1 MKISA
6 RTERTNKLLLKKMI
20 EYLFPTMLTMA
31 ALSLNEFV
39 DSMLVSN
46 LLGSEAMAVVG
57 LGSPIM
63 MIFAATYTLLGNG
76 GATLYA
82 LSLGKRDTDT
92 AAKAFRLSIAAAM
105 AVGLL
110 AILAGFVFFNP
121 ICRLLCSDPLLM
133 DAFKP
138 YFRALLFSAPF
149 IITILTLVEFLPPSG
164 APKIATA
171 VNLVANIVNLGLDYI
186 YIRFFNM
193 GVEGAAYATLSGYI
207 VAALIVAFV
216 VLRRKVNIPKA
227 RIKRGDFRILGEIL
241 GFGSPSAVSQLG
253 FALKFAFCNGQAI
266 LYGGTAGVVAY
277 SLCNQTISIV
287 SIFLAALVGASIPLI
302 AVLHGQRDFR
312 GENSL
317 LKTVMVMN
325 AVLAVLCFAGFW
337 LFAAPLADMYNI
349 TDSAELALAVK
360 AVRIFSI
367 MYLARGFYM
376 IFMKYLQVSGRKLY
390 SMFIS
395 VFDGFGG
402 IIVVAY
408 IMGKLLGIDGLW
420 YAFPITSFI
429 LLAIMLIWNRSIVRR
444 SNGAVSGLLLASC
457 EDKAEK
463 VFDVTIFEDGKSISD
478 ISKALQNFCT
488 SNGIDVRSAT
498 HAALCVEEMAV
509 YTRNHHKKN
518 DYIDILARLY
528 EDRIEI
534 DFRSLGNSFN
544 PLVVSDGDI
553 AENIQLL
560 NGIASKLEYTYIM
573 GMNCSRI
580 TILRKTGA
588 DVV

>member
-6 RTERTNKLLLKKMI
+6 HGERTNKLLVKKMM

-46 LLGSEAMAVVG
+46 LLGSEAMAIVG

-92 AAKAFRLSIAAAM
+92 AAKAFRLSIAAAL
-105 AVGLL
+105 AFGLL
-110 AILAGFVFFNP
+110 AILAGFIFFSP

-133 DAFKP
+133 DGFQP

-171 VNLVANIVNLGLDYI
+171 VNLVANIVNLALDYV
-186 YIRFFNM
+186 YIRLFHM

-207 VAALIVAFV
+207 AAALIVAYV

-227 RIKRGDFRILGEIL
+227 RVKLGDFRILGEIL
-241 GFGSPSAVSQLG
+241 GLGSPSAVSQLG
-253 FALKFAFCNGQAI
+253 FALKFAFCNAQAI

-287 SIFLAALVGASIPLI
+287 SVFLAALAGASIPLI

-312 GENSL
+312 GETAL
-317 LKTVMVMN
+317 LKTVMLMN
-325 AVLAVLCFAGFW
+325 AVLAVLCFAGFM
-337 LFAAPLADMYNI
+337 LFAAPLANLYNI
-349 TDSAELALAVK
+349 TDTAELALAVK

-376 IFMKYLQVSGRKLY
+376 IFMKYLQVSGRTLY

-429 LLAIMLIWNRSIVRR
+429 LLAIMLVWNRSIVGA
-444 SNGAVSGLLLASC
+444 SNGAVSGLLLSPR
-457 EDKAEK
+457 EDQAEK

-478 ISKALQNFCT
+478 ISEALQNFCT
-488 SNGIDVRSAT
+488 SNGIDIRSAA

-553 AENIQLL
+553 TENIQLL

-580 TILRKTGA
+580 TILRKTGV
-588 DVV
+588 DNV